1 MKDLDTYLTKDDI
14 KMANNHRKKCLTSLV
29 IEKMQNEQNVTPL
42 TPITIAKILKPD
54 KTKYGQGRRAT
65 DTLLARMQ
73 TSTII
78 LEKSS
83 AL

>member
-54 KTKYGQGRRAT
+54 KTKY
-65 DTLLARMQ
+65 
-73 TSTII
+73 
-78 LEKSS
+78 
-83 AL
+83 